1 VTSTQVTHEVVDFA
15 ALTRWMDDQK
25 IGQGPVE
32 DITSLQGGT
41 QNLLFRFRRGQRAFV
56 LRRPPEH
63 PRANSND
70 TMRREARVL
79 AALLD
84 TGVPHP
90 KLIAACSSEDVL
102 GAAFYLM
109 EPVDGFNATVGLPAL
124 HASDPAIRRRMGL
137 SLIEGIAALG
147 RIDHVKVGLSG
158 LGRPENFLA
167 RQVERWRSQF
177 ETYRQF
183 DGWPGGDDLP
193 GLREVGEWL
202 EDRRPQRFEP
212 SIIHGDYHLANV
224 MFRYDAPELAAIVDW
239 ELVTI
244 GDPLVDLGWVLAT
257 WPDPSGPVPGTVGV
271 KPWSGFP
278 AAGELIEH
286 YSLHS
291 GRDVSG
297 IAWYK
302 VLACYKLG
310 IVNEGTYAR
319 ACAGQASMETGKYLH
334 QFAIGLFER
343 AGRWIG
349 EV

>member
-1 VTSTQVTHEVVDFA
+1 
-15 ALTRWMDDQK
+15 MDDQQ
-25 IGQGPVE
+25 IGRGPIE
-32 DITSLQGGT
+32 EITRLQGGT

-63 PRANSND
+63 PRANSNE

-79 AALLD
+79 AALAD
-84 TGVPHP
+84 TDVPHP

-109 EPVDGFNATVGLPAL
+109 APVNGFNATVGLPAL
-124 HASDPAIRRRMGL
+124 HASDPAIRRRMGMA
-137 SLIEGIAALG
+137 LIEGIAVLG
-147 RIDHVKVGLSG
+147 RIDHAKAGLSG

-177 ETYRQF
+177 ESYRQF
-183 DGWPGGDDLP
+183 EGWPGGADLP
-193 GLREVGEWL
+193 GLREVGQWL
-202 EDRRPQRFEP
+202 EDRRPLQFEP
-212 SIIHGDYHLANV
+212 SIIHGDYHLGNV

-257 WPDPSGPVPGTVGV
+257 WPDPSGPVLGTVGV
-271 KPWSGFP
+271 TPWSGFP
-278 AAGELIEH
+278 AAGELVEH
-286 YSLHS
+286 YALHS

-319 ACAGQASMETGKYLH
+319 ACAGQASVETGKYLH

-349 EV
+349 EA